1 MLNELQKLDKNY
13 GTYKDVE
20 ARIHDREKCHL
31 RLGYKETMGLTKG
44 KINEERKK

>member
-20 ARIHDREKCHL
+20 ARINDREKCHL
-31 RLGYKETMGLTKG
+31 RLGYKESMGLTKG
-44 KINEERKK
+44 KIHEERKK